1 MQQRALELLGRRDF
15 RRLFIAVAVSELGD
29 AFHYIALMWIALVKG
44 GPLGVVAVRLADS
57 IPALAFGFHGG
68 LVADRWNRKRTM
80 VAADLTR
87 ALILVPVAF
96 AAITDQLPLWGL
108 VVAAFV
114 LETATSYFVPAYSA
128 LVPALVDRE
137 NVQEANGLVSATTN
151 ALSLSLSRGAQY

>member
-1 MQQRALELLGRRDF
+1 MQQRTVELLSRRDF
-15 RRLFIAVAVSELGD
+15 RLLYIAVAVSELGD

-114 LETATSYFVPAYSA
+114 LETATS
-128 LVPALVDRE
+128 
-137 NVQEANGLVSATTN
+137 
-151 ALSLSLSRGAQY
+151 